1 MNEFDV
7 AVIGAGVTG
16 SAIARYLARYDL
28 KTVVL
33 EKEEDV
39 SSGTTKANSGIVHA
53 GFDAAPGSMM
63 AKMNVRGCAMIKE
76 LSKTLDFPYR
86 NNGSMVLCF
95 DEAEMPN
102 LKALYERGITNGV
115 EELKILTGDEA
126 RKMEPAI
133 SEAVVAALWAPTA
146 GIVCP
151 FNLCIALAENAADNG
166 VEFKFLTEVE
176 NIEKTA
182 GGFRVSTN
190 NGEITAKTVVNAA
203 GVYAD
208 KIHNMVSADKLTITP
223 RRGEYVLMDKEVG
236 SLVSATIFQL
246 PGKLGKGV
254 LVTPTAHGNLLVG
267 PNAQDLDD
275 RTPKRRRRAWTIL
288 KSARF

>member
-1 MNEFDV
+1 MRRKTKVNEFDV

-16 SAIARYLARYDL
+16 SAIARYLARYKL

-63 AKMNVRGCAMIKE
+63 AKMNVSGCAMIKE

-151 FNLCIALAENAADNG
+151 FNLCIALA
-166 VEFKFLTEVE
+166 
-176 NIEKTA
+176 
-182 GGFRVSTN
+182 
-190 NGEITAKTVVNAA
+190 
-203 GVYAD
+203 
-208 KIHNMVSADKLTITP
+208 
-223 RRGEYVLMDKEVG
+223 
-236 SLVSATIFQL
+236 
-246 PGKLGKGV
+246 
-254 LVTPTAHGNLLVG
+254 
-267 PNAQDLDD
+267 
-275 RTPKRRRRAWTIL
+275 
-288 KSARF
+288 